1 VISGGIQPSRQV
13 VDRRR
18 LVAIDGRRTSQPDL
32 GNSPLGRR
40 APTLLPMT
48 EPVHS
53 GQPVRQAEPDKPG
66 SIRRTSSP
74 AAPAFAQISSPY
86 YPVLVA
92 AFVGVMLISNITGTK
107 GVVLFPFLSFELG
120 PISMNGLVTDGAFYL
135 FPLAYVLGDVI
146 SEVYGFKAMRRVII
160 IGFGVLL
167 LASLCFWITIQL
179 PPADFYTGQ
188 QAFETVAGVV
198 PRFLL
203 AGLAGYLTGEF
214 LNSLVLVKMK
224 ARTGERKLWA
234 RLLGSTVVGELADTI
249 VFCSIAAG
257 ALGISTWQD
266 FINYTVLGFVWKTLV
281 EVLVMPITYRVVGW
295 LKRREPSYGDAL
307 GRSAG

>member
-1 VISGGIQPSRQV
+1 MAPSSPPPRPREGLRFGGREPASY
-13 VDRRR
+13 
-18 LVAIDGRRTSQPDL
+18 A
-32 GNSPLGRR
+32 
-40 APTLLPMT
+40 AAMT

-53 GQPVRQAEPDKPG
+53 GQPVRQAERSETVPTQ
-66 SIRRTSSP
+66 RTSRP
-74 AAPAFAQISSPY
+74 AAPAFARISSPY
-86 YPVLVA
+86 YPALVA
-92 AFVGVMLISNITGTK
+92 AFVGVMLISNVTGTK
-107 GVVLFPFLSFELG
+107 GVELFPSLSFELG

-146 SEVYGFKAMRRVII
+146 SEVYGFKAMRRVIM

-214 LNSLVLVKMK
+214 LNSLVLVRMK
-224 ARTGERKLWA
+224 ARTGEKKLWA
-234 RLLGSTVVGELADTI
+234 RLLGSTVVGELADTL
-249 VFCSIAAG
+249 VFCAIAAG
-257 ALGISTWQD
+257 ALGISSWQD
-266 FINYTVLGFVWKTLV
+266 FVNYTVIGFVWKTLV
-281 EVLVMPITYRVVGW
+281 EVVMMPVTYRVVAW
-295 LKRREPSYGDAL
+295 LKRREPSYAEAL
-307 GRSAG
+307 AGAAGGIGATGGAG